1 MLSLGR
7 LECGVFATGAPSLL
21 LLLRLQVQIPIQ
33 VLIEEGL
40 RSLPHSFGERR
51 DVLIVE
57 LTIICLLVGLNCAL
71 MG

>member
-1 MLSLGR
+1 MLSLSC
-7 LECGVFATGAPSLL
+7 LECGVFAAGAPSLL

-40 RSLPHSFGERR
+40 RSLPHRFREGR

-57 LTIICLLVGLNCAL
+57 LAIISLLVSLDGAL
-71 MG
+71 M